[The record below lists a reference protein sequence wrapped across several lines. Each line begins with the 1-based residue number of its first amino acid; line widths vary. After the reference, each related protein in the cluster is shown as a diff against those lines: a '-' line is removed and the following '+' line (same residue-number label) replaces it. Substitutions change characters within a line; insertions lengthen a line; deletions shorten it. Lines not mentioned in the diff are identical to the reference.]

1 MQARE
6 VTSDFQA
13 PAGVCHVEPSAQDSR
28 DAPGAI
34 WTIGHSNMSIA
45 RFLELL
51 CVHEIALLVDVRTAP
66 YSRHWPQFSRDALAH
81 SIQANGVAYLFLGR
95 ELGGKPDDP
104 ALRGPHGLPDYDAIA
119 ATPLYQEGIARLEA
133 LAREQRTA
141 FMCSEGDPA
150 QCHRERLVA
159 RTLRAQGW
167 QVRHI
172 LTDGTIQQEAQASLW

>member
-1 MQARE
+1 M
-6 VTSDFQA
+6 T
-13 PAGVCHVEPSAQDSR
+13 AGVRHVEPSAQNSQDSA
-28 DAPGAI
+28 DVV
-34 WTIGHSNMSIA
+34 WTVGHSNMSIE

-51 CVHEIALLVDVRTAP
+51 RAHKIELLVDVRTTP
-66 YSRHWPQFSRDALAH
+66 YSRHWPQFSREALARGA
-81 SIQANGVAYLFLGR
+81 QAGGIAYHFLGR

-119 ATPLYQEGIARLEA
+119 ATPLYQEGIKRLTD
-133 LAREQRTA
+133 LARVRRTA

>member
-1 MQARE
+1 M
-6 VTSDFQA
+6 
-13 PAGVCHVEPSAQDSR
+13 EPSAQDAHDSPR
-28 DAPGAI
+28 VI
-34 WTIGHSNMSIA
+34 WTIGHSNMSIE

-51 CVHEIALLVDVRTAP
+51 RAHEIALLVDVRTAP
-66 YSRHWPQFSRDALAH
+66 YSRHWPQFSRDALAR
-81 SIQANGVAYLFLGR
+81 SAQADGVAYLFLGR

-119 ATPLYQEGIARLEA
+119 ATPLYQDGIARLA
-133 LAREQRTA
+133 NLARERRTA

-159 RTLRAQGW
+159 RTLRAEGW

-172 LTDGTIQQEAQASLW
+172 LTDGAIQQEAQASLW

>member
-1 MQARE
+1 ME
-6 VTSDFQA
+6 
-13 PAGVCHVEPSAQDSR
+13 PAKQNIQDTP
-28 DAPGAI
+28 DI
-34 WTIGHSNMSIA
+34 VWTIGHSNMSIE

-51 CVHEIALLVDVRTAP
+51 RAHHIEVLVDVRTAP
-66 YSRHWPQFSRDALAH
+66 YSRHWPQFSRDALAR
-81 SIQANGVAYLFLGR
+81 SAQVDGVAYLFLGR

-119 ATPLYQEGIARLEA
+119 ATPLYQEGIAGLA
-133 LAREQRTA
+133 NLARGQRTA

-167 QVRHI
+167 EVRHI